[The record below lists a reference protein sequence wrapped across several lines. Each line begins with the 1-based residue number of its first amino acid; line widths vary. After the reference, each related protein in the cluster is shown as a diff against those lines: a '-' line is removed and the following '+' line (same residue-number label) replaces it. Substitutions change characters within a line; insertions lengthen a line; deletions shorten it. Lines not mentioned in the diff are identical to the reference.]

1 MARQYERDG
10 KFYISIGKWA
20 VPEKGQPYLYDGKV
34 SIGGGKATS
43 DYPLLEEITSTE
55 SENDMA
61 QTNSM
66 VKIEQV
72 TLVDGTDIKD
82 LSFNSLLSMIVRL
95 EADIVALSE
104 VNVDSKAIKARIT
117 TMTETCDELAKLL
130 DANHNE

>member
-10 KFYISIGKWA
+10 RFYISTGKWA

-34 SIGGGKATS
+34 SMGGGKATS

-61 QTNSM
+61 HTYSTI
-66 VKIEQV
+66 KIEQV
-72 TLVDGTDIKD
+72 TLVNGKDIKD
-82 LSFNSLLSMIVRL
+82 LSFNSLLDMIIRL

-104 VNVDSKAIKARIT
+104 VNVDSKAVKARIT
-117 TMTETCDELAKLL
+117 TMTETCDKLAKLL
-130 DANHNE
+130 DGTYE

>member
-43 DYPLLEEITSTE
+43 DYPLLKEIES

-61 QTNSM
+61 TLPNGTIT
-66 VKIEQV
+66 IEQV
-72 TLVDGTDIKD
+72 TLVNGTNIKHM
-82 LSFNSLLSMIVRL
+82 SFDTLLDMIVRL

-104 VNVDSKAIKARIT
+104 VKVDSKAVKARIT